1 MSFAPLPADS
11 GYDIDQLNREL
22 DRAKTAAFLGSSGAF
37 LGPLMCGMD
46 FIWTLDVETA
56 ATDGIHVW
64 WNPKDFR
71 ELSEELRKSTVMHEL
86 WHPANL
92 HFVRQGDRDPQLWN
106 IAADIDINNNL
117 RADGYAVEKPYF
129 IWDDRFIGWAVE
141 DIYDKLKE
149 EDQCAPP
156 GPGGQNP
163 GDPSKSG
170 TGSPGSANKGGTN
183 GKDMVPAMSIQ
194 DTQRAIN
201 NVVQAAHTAIASG
214 NPGAVPGHIQLVINK
229 FLKPIVPWEIILDR
243 FFEDRCNDD
252 YSYSRPNRRFADIY
266 MPSLQSDERLTHII
280 FYEDVSGS
288 ISDEDCRRFNSEVKH
303 IKEKYNPEKLTL
315 VQFDTMIQSEKTILE
330 DDRFDE
336 VVIVGR
342 GGTCLREVREHMML
356 HKPTA
361 AVVFSDL
368 EVTPME
374 PGPTC
379 PILWVAVDNK
389 NATVPFGQLIHI
401 KG

>member
-1 MSFAPLPADS
+1 
-11 GYDIDQLNREL
+11 
-22 DRAKTAAFLGSSGAF
+22 
-37 LGPLMCGMD
+37 
-46 FIWTLDVETA
+46 
-56 ATDGIHVW
+56 
-64 WNPKDFR
+64 
-71 ELSEELRKSTVMHEL
+71 
-86 WHPANL
+86 
-92 HFVRQGDRDPQLWN
+92 
-106 IAADIDINNNL
+106 
-117 RADGYAVEKPYF
+117 
-129 IWDDRFIGWAVE
+129 
-141 DIYDKLKE
+141 
-149 EDQCAPP
+149 
-156 GPGGQNP
+156 
-163 GDPSKSG
+163 
-170 TGSPGSANKGGTN
+170 
-183 GKDMVPAMSIQ
+183 MVPAMSIQ

-214 NPGAVPGHIQLVINK
+214 NPGAVPGHIQLIISK
-229 FLKPIVPWEIILDR
+229 FLKPIVPWEILLDR
-243 FFEDRCNDD
+243 FFDERCNDD

-288 ISDEDCRRFNSEVKH
+288 ISDEDCQRFNSEVKH

-315 VQFDTMIQSEKTILE
+315 VQFDTKIQSEKTILE

-342 GGTCLREVREHMML
+342 SGTSLRDVREHMML

-368 EVTPME
+368 VVTPME

-379 PILWVAVDNK
+379 PILWVAIANK
-389 NATVPFGQLIHI
+389 NATIPFGQLIHI